1 MLKISFYATLI
12 SLGVWVG
19 GQSALAQNYPPSLT
33 DQEVEPSSPV
43 PQAPSQEMTFP
54 GTPPPGA
61 PMGTPPTMTSSNQS
75 VPAGPGET
83 PKFYTIT
90 AELRETYDDNV
101 YTSSN
106 DKVSSFETDVT
117 PSILFNIPMENSQF
131 AARLTVGG
139 TYYENE
145 PASNFEFT
153 SSLLAR
159 FTHQFSDRFAIDV
172 RDEAG
177 YFTEPGLF
185 SDVGTLY
192 RNGSYVSNTF
202 STDFTAQ
209 WTPLVSSVTSLS
221 NTVVYYDD
229 SNIATGQD
237 NMQNSFSQSIGFA
250 ILPKYTLVF
259 AALYS
264 GVSYND
270 VARGYDSYTGM
281 TGIDWTALP
290 TLSISTRIGAS
301 YTVDQGNEFPS
312 PYGSLSIAW
321 QLGRRSNLQ
330 FGYSYSVVPTDVTT
344 ASGQVASRIYTNF
357 AYDISRSWS
366 SHLNLAVTDGDY
378 TNDLV
383 QANTTGT
390 FTEWDTALEAGLTY
404 HISDHFDTNMGY
416 IFSDVSSELS
426 FRDYTRNQFYLGIT
440 GSY

>member
-145 PASNFEFT
+145 PVHSPVLRPF
-153 SSLLAR
+153 R
-159 FTHQFSDRFAIDV
+159 HRC
-172 RDEAG
+172 AG
-177 YFTEPGLF
+177 
-185 SDVGTLY
+185 
-192 RNGSYVSNTF
+192 
-202 STDFTAQ
+202 
-209 WTPLVSSVTSLS
+209 
-221 NTVVYYDD
+221 
-229 SNIATGQD
+229 
-237 NMQNSFSQSIGFA
+237 
-250 ILPKYTLVF
+250 
-259 AALYS
+259 
-264 GVSYND
+264 
-270 VARGYDSYTGM
+270 
-281 TGIDWTALP
+281 
-290 TLSISTRIGAS
+290 
-301 YTVDQGNEFPS
+301 
-312 PYGSLSIAW
+312 
-321 QLGRRSNLQ
+321 
-330 FGYSYSVVPTDVTT
+330 
-344 ASGQVASRIYTNF
+344 
-357 AYDISRSWS
+357 
-366 SHLNLAVTDGDY
+366 
-378 TNDLV
+378 
-383 QANTTGT
+383 
-390 FTEWDTALEAGLTY
+390 
-404 HISDHFDTNMGY
+404 
-416 IFSDVSSELS
+416 
-426 FRDYTRNQFYLGIT
+426 
-440 GSY
+440 